1 MMDQPTIIE
10 AYATVSGLAD
20 NKRAEAK
27 QYPVGSHDWC
37 KYFDQAEALSKAA
50 LAILEMKSND

>member
-1 MMDQPTIIE
+1 M
-10 AYATVSGLAD
+10 AD
-20 NKRAEAK
+20 TKRAKAR

-50 LAILEMKSND
+50 LAVLDIKDND

>member
-1 MMDQPTIIE
+1 MDQSTIIQ
-10 AYATVSGLAD
+10 AYTTVSGMAD
-20 NKRAEAK
+20 TKRAKAR

-50 LAILEMKSND
+50 LAVLDIKDND

>member
-1 MMDQPTIIE
+1 MDQPTIIQ
-10 AYATVSGLAD
+10 AYATVSGMAD
-20 NKRAEAK
+20 TKRAEAK

-50 LAILEMKSND
+50 LAVLNMENND